1 MAVEDRHPRWRAPA
15 IVLLVFVLLAVMFI
29 TARSRDGLT
38 VLERLLR
45 DGLAPVETVLSVATY
60 HVRDAASQW
69 RTLRSLQEENRE
81 LRNRVAELTARNQ
94 LLEEAWRENAL
105 LRSLLGLVES
115 RDETLVPAV
124 VIGRPVSNWWSQ
136 VTINRG
142 RRHGIAAPM
151 PVLTSEGVVGR
162 VISVTETT
170 AEVLLLIDPKSAVG
184 AIVRRTSEPVVV
196 EGVAQGPTRLR
207 LRALVAGSDLQ
218 VGDVVVTSRF
228 SRIFPP
234 GMTIGRIA
242 EVAPSQP
249 GRAAEA
255 WVEPVVDFDRLEVV
269 AVLAHTPPALAP
281 ADREERSAAAE
292 PASREGGEPEGEGK
306 EG

>member
-1 MAVEDRHPRWRAPA
+1 
-15 IVLLVFVLLAVMFI
+15 MFI
-29 TARSRDGLT
+29 TARSRDGLS
-38 VLERLLR
+38 VFERLLR

-60 HVRDAASQW
+60 HVRDAAGQW
-69 RTLRSLQEENRE
+69 RTLRTLQEENRE
-81 LRNRVAELTARNQ
+81 LRDQVAELTARNQ
-94 LLEEAWRENAL
+94 LLEEAWRENRM
-105 LRSLLGLVES
+105 LRSLLGLVED
-115 RDETLVPAV
+115 RKEPLVPAV

-142 RRHGIAAPM
+142 RRHGITAPM
-151 PVLTSEGVVGR
+151 PVVTSEGVVGR

-170 AEVLLLIDPKSAVG
+170 SEVLLLVDPKSAVG

-196 EGVAQGPTRLR
+196 EGVAQGSTRLR

-228 SRIFPP
+228 SRVFPP
-234 GMTIGRIA
+234 GMTVGRIV
-242 EVAPSQP
+242 EVEPAAP
-249 GRAAEA
+249 GRAAQA

-269 AVLAHTPPALAP
+269 AVLARAP
-281 ADREERSAAAE
+281 SPGAAGDREEDTGAAGPSE
-292 PASREGGEPEGEGK
+292 PEDGAPGGEAK